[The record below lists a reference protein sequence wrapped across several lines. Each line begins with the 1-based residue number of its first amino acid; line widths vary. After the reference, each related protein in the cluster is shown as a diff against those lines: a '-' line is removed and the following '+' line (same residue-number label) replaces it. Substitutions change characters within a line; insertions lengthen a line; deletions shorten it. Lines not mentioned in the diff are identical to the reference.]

1 MAVNINTVYLRVL
14 AIANKEQRGYI
25 TPQEFNTL
33 ANQAQLDIFE
43 QYFYDLNQF
52 LRLPG
57 NDTIHSDTVDMLEE
71 KIEIFDKF
79 NQTVA
84 MSANGVGDLTNS
96 GANDIYRLGAVYHQT
111 TVNGVST
118 ILEAEHLNK
127 NELRQYLNSPLTTP
141 TVKRPV
147 YIKTSE
153 TAIQVFPTSINANV
167 TCNFIAKPSDV
178 YWGYTIIND
187 EALYNPSTST
197 NFELHES
204 EETDLVMKILALAGV
219 VIKDPQLY
227 QIASSE
233 DIKDIQQ
240 EKQ

>member
-57 NDTIHSDTVDMLEE
+57 NDTIHADPVDMLEE

-84 MSANGVGDLTNS
+84 MSSGGVGDLTNS
-96 GANDIYRLGAVYHQT
+96 NANKIYRLGAVYNQT
-111 TVNGVST
+111 SINGVT
-118 ILEAEHLNK
+118 AIVEAEHLNK
-127 NELRQYLNSPLTTP
+127 NELRQYLNSPLTSP

-147 YIKTSE
+147 YIKTTE
-153 TAIQVFPTSINANV
+153 TAIQIFPTSITANV

-178 YWGYTIIND
+178 YWGYNIIND
-187 EALYNPSTST
+187 EALYNPTTSI

-204 EETDLVMKILALAGV
+204 EETDIVFKILAMAGIT
-219 VIKDPQLY
+219 IKDPQLY
-227 QIASSE
+227 QIAATE
-233 DIKDIQQ
+233 EAKDNQQ

>member
-79 NQTVA
+79 NQAVA
-84 MSANGVGDLTNS
+84 MSAGGVGDLTNAN
-96 GANDIYRLGAVYHQT
+96 ANDIYRLGAVYCQT
-111 TVNGVST
+111 TIKGVTT

-127 NELRQYLNSPLTTP
+127 NELRQYLNSPLTAP

-153 TAIQVFPTSINANV
+153 TAIQVFPTSIDANV
-167 TCNFIAKPSDV
+167 TCNFIAKPADV

-204 EETDLVMKILALAGV
+204 EETDLVMKILALAGIA
-219 VIKDPQLY
+219 IKDPQLY
-227 QIASSE
+227 QIAASE
-233 DIKDIQQ
+233 DIKDTQQ

>member
-57 NDTIHSDTVDMLEE
+57 NDTIHSDAVDMLEE
-71 KIEIFDKF
+71 KIGIFE
-79 NQTVA
+79 VY
-84 MSANGVGDLTNS
+84 NS
-96 GANDIYRLGAVYHQT
+96 PIGSGTLSELNVHKLGAVYHQET
-111 TVNGVST
+111 INGVQT
-118 ILEAEHLNK
+118 KVEAEKLNP
-127 NELRQYLNSPLTTP
+127 NELRYYINSPLTAP

-147 YIKTSE
+147 FIVQQDQITVLPTDADNLSMNYIK
-153 TAIQVFPTSINANV
+153 
-167 TCNFIAKPSDV
+167 KPADV

-187 EALYNPSTST
+187 EALYNPSTSI
-197 NFELHES
+197 NFQLHAS
-204 EETDLVMKILALAGV
+204 EETELVLKILSLAGV
-219 VIKDPQLY
+219 VIRDPQLY
-227 QIASSE
+227 QIAATE
-233 DIKDIQQ
+233 DAKNIQQ

>member
-57 NDTIHSDTVDMLEE
+57 NDTIHSDAVDMLEE
-71 KIEIFDKF
+71 KIGIFE
-79 NQTVA
+79 VY
-84 MSANGVGDLTNS
+84 NS
-96 GANDIYRLGAVYHQT
+96 PIGTGTLSELNVHKLGAVYHQET
-111 TVNGVST
+111 INGVQT
-118 ILEAEHLNK
+118 KVEAEKLNP
-127 NELRQYLNSPLTTP
+127 NELRYYINSPLTAP

-147 YIKTSE
+147 FIVQQDQITVLPAEADNLSMNYIKK
-153 TAIQVFPTSINANV
+153 PT
-167 TCNFIAKPSDV
+167 DV
-178 YWGYTIIND
+178 YWGYVMVND
-187 EALYNPSTST
+187 EALYNPSTSI
-197 NFELHES
+197 NFELHAS
-204 EETDLVMKILALAGV
+204 EETELVLKILSLAGI
-219 VIKDPQLY
+219 VIRDPQLY
-227 QIASSE
+227 QIAATE
-233 DIKDIQQ
+233 DAKNTQQ

>member
-1 MAVNINTVYLRVL
+1 MAVNVNTVYLRVL

-52 LRLPG
+52 MRLPG
-57 NDTIHSDTVDMLEE
+57 NDTIHADTVDMLEE

-84 MSANGVGDLTNS
+84 MSASGIGDLTNG
-96 GANDIYRLGAVYHQT
+96 GANDIYRLGAVYYQT
-111 TVNGVST
+111 TINGIST

-127 NELRQYLNSPLTTP
+127 NELRQYLNSPLTAP

-153 TAIQVFPTSINANV
+153 TAIQIYPTSIDANV

-204 EETDLVMKILALAGV
+204 EETDLVMKILALAGI

-227 QIASSE
+227 QIAASE
-233 DIKDIQQ
+233 DIKDTQQ

>member
-57 NDTIHSDTVDMLEE
+57 NDTIHSDAVDMLEE
-71 KIEIFDKF
+71 KIGIFEVY
-79 NQTVA
+79 N
-84 MSANGVGDLTNS
+84 SPIGNGTLSELNVHK
-96 GANDIYRLGAVYHQT
+96 LGAVYHQET
-111 TVNGVST
+111 INGVQT
-118 ILEAEHLNK
+118 KVEAEKLNP
-127 NELRQYLNSPLTTP
+127 NELRYYINSPLTAP

-147 YIKTSE
+147 FIVQQDQITVLPADADNLSMNYIK
-153 TAIQVFPTSINANV
+153 
-167 TCNFIAKPSDV
+167 KPADV

-187 EALYNPSTST
+187 EALYNPSTSV
-197 NFELHES
+197 NFQLHAS
-204 EETDLVMKILALAGV
+204 EETELVLKILSLAGV
-219 VIKDPQLY
+219 VIRDPQLY
-227 QIASSE
+227 QIAATE
-233 DIKDIQQ
+233 DAKNIQQ

>member
-57 NDTIHSDTVDMLEE
+57 NDTIHSDPVDMLEE

-84 MSANGVGDLTNS
+84 MSSGGVGDLTNS
-96 GANDIYRLGAVYHQT
+96 NANKIYRLGAVYAQT
-111 TVNGVST
+111 SINGVAT
-118 ILEAEHLNK
+118 IIEAEHLNK
-127 NELRQYLNSPLTTP
+127 NEIRQHLNSPLTSP

-147 YIKTSE
+147 YIKTTE
-153 TAIQVFPTSINANV
+153 TAIQMFPTSITANV
-167 TCNFIAKPSDV
+167 TCNFIAKPLDA
-178 YWGYTIIND
+178 YWGYTIING
-187 EALYNPSTST
+187 EALYNPASSI
-197 NFELHES
+197 NFELHAS
-204 EETDLVMKILALAGV
+204 EETELVLKILSLAGV
-219 VIKDPQLY
+219 VIRDPQLY
-227 QIASSE
+227 QIAAAE
-233 DIKDIQQ
+233 DAKNIQQ

>member
-57 NDTIHSDTVDMLEE
+57 NDTIHSDAVDMLEE
-71 KIEIFDKF
+71 KIGIFEVYNSPIGSGTLSELNVHKLGAIYH
-79 NQTVA
+79 QETI
-84 MSANGVGDLTNS
+84 NGV
-96 GANDIYRLGAVYHQT
+96 QT
-111 TVNGVST
+111 KV
-118 ILEAEHLNK
+118 EAEKLNP
-127 NELRQYLNSPLTTP
+127 NELRYYINSPLTAP

-147 YIKTSE
+147 FIVQQDQITVLPADADNLSMNYIK
-153 TAIQVFPTSINANV
+153 
-167 TCNFIAKPSDV
+167 KPADV

-187 EALYNPSTST
+187 EALYNPSTSI
-197 NFELHES
+197 NFQLHAS
-204 EETDLVMKILALAGV
+204 EETELVLKILSLAGV
-219 VIKDPQLY
+219 VIRDPQLY
-227 QIASSE
+227 QIAATE
-233 DIKDIQQ
+233 DAKNIQQ

>member
-57 NDTIHSDTVDMLEE
+57 NDTIHSDAVDMLEE
-71 KIEIFDKF
+71 KIGIFE
-79 NQTVA
+79 VY
-84 MSANGVGDLTNS
+84 NS
-96 GANDIYRLGAVYHQT
+96 PIGSGTLSELNIHKLGAVYHQET
-111 TVNGVST
+111 INGVQT
-118 ILEAEHLNK
+118 KVEAEKLNP
-127 NELRQYLNSPLTTP
+127 NELRYYINSPLTAP

-147 YIKTSE
+147 FIVQQDQITVLPADADNLSMNYIK
-153 TAIQVFPTSINANV
+153 
-167 TCNFIAKPSDV
+167 KPADV

-187 EALYNPSTST
+187 EALYNPSTSI
-197 NFELHES
+197 NFQLHAS
-204 EETDLVMKILALAGV
+204 EETELVLKILSLAGV
-219 VIKDPQLY
+219 VIRDPQLY
-227 QIASSE
+227 QIAATE
-233 DIKDIQQ
+233 DAKNIQQ

>member
-57 NDTIHSDTVDMLEE
+57 NDTIHSDAVDMLEE
-71 KIEIFDKF
+71 KIGVFERFDIPI
-79 NQTVA
+79 
-84 MSANGVGDLTNS
+84 GIGDLTTL
-96 GANDIYRLGAVYHQT
+96 GVYRLGAIYNRT
-111 TVNGVST
+111 LIDGVNVKV
-118 ILEAEHLNK
+118 EAQRLNP
-127 NELRQYLNSPLTTP
+127 NEIRHYLNSPLTAP

-147 YIKTSE
+147 FYIQTNQITVLPPE
-153 TAIQVFPTSINANV
+153 ADNLTMNYIV
-167 TCNFIAKPSDV
+167 KPATV

-197 NFELHES
+197 DFELHPS
-204 EETDLVMKILALAGV
+204 EETELVLKILSLAGV
-219 VIKDPQLY
+219 VIRDPQLY
-227 QIASSE
+227 QIAAAE
-233 DIKDIQQ
+233 DAKNIQQ

>member
-1 MAVNINTVYLRVL
+1 MAVNVNTVYLRVL

-43 QYFYDLNQF
+43 QYFYDLDQY

-57 NDTIHSDTVDMLEE
+57 NDTIHSDTADILEE

-84 MSANGVGDLTNS
+84 MSAGGVGDLTNAA
-96 GANDIYRLGAVYHQT
+96 ANDIYRLGAVYCQA
-111 TVNGVST
+111 TVNNAT
-118 ILEAEHLNK
+118 QIIEAEHLNK
-127 NELRQYLNSPLTTP
+127 NEVRQYINSPLTAP
-141 TVKRPV
+141 TAKRPF

-153 TAIQVFPTSINANV
+153 TAIQVYPTSIEENV
-167 TCNFIAKPSDV
+167 TCNYIARPVDV
-178 YWGYTIIND
+178 YWGYSMIND
-187 EALYNPSTST
+187 EALYNPSTSVD
-197 NFELHES
+197 FELHES
-204 EETDLVMKILALAGV
+204 EETDLVIKILLLSG
-219 VIKDPQLY
+219 ITIRDPQLY
-227 QIASSE
+227 QIAATE
-233 DIKDIQQ
+233 DTKNTQQ

>member
-57 NDTIHSDTVDMLEE
+57 NDTIHSDAVDMLEE
-71 KIEIFDKF
+71 KIGIFE
-79 NQTVA
+79 VY
-84 MSANGVGDLTNS
+84 NS
-96 GANDIYRLGAVYHQT
+96 PIGSGTLSELNVHKLGAVYHQET
-111 TVNGVST
+111 INGVQT
-118 ILEAEHLNK
+118 KVEAEKLNP
-127 NELRQYLNSPLTTP
+127 NELRYYINSPLTAP

-147 YIKTSE
+147 FIVQQDQITVLPVEADNLSMNYIK
-153 TAIQVFPTSINANV
+153 
-167 TCNFIAKPSDV
+167 KPADV

-187 EALYNPSTST
+187 EALYNPSTSID
-197 NFELHES
+197 FQLHAS
-204 EETDLVMKILALAGV
+204 EETELVLKILSLAGV
-219 VIKDPQLY
+219 VIRDPQLY
-227 QIASSE
+227 QIAATE
-233 DIKDIQQ
+233 DAKNIQQ

>member
-57 NDTIHSDTVDMLEE
+57 NDTIHSDAVDMLEE
-71 KIEIFDKF
+71 KIGIFEVY
-79 NQTVA
+79 NSPIGTGTL
-84 MSANGVGDLTNS
+84 SELGVHK
-96 GANDIYRLGAVYHQT
+96 LGAIYHQT
-111 TVNGVST
+111 IIDGVQT
-118 ILEAEHLNK
+118 KVEAEKLNP
-127 NELRQYLNSPLTTP
+127 NELRYYINSPLTAP

-147 YIKTSE
+147 FIVQQDQITVLPAAADNLSM
-153 TAIQVFPTSINANV
+153 
-167 TCNFIAKPSDV
+167 NFIRKPVDV
-178 YWGYTIIND
+178 YWGYTMINN
-187 EALYNPSTST
+187 EALYNPSTSI
-197 NFELHES
+197 NFQLHAS
-204 EETDLVMKILALAGV
+204 EETELVLKILSLAGV
-219 VIKDPQLY
+219 VIRDPQLY
-227 QIASSE
+227 QIAAAE
-233 DIKDIQQ
+233 DAKNIQQ

>member
-57 NDTIHSDTVDMLEE
+57 NDTIHSDAVDMLEE
-71 KIEIFDKF
+71 KIGIFE
-79 NQTVA
+79 VY
-84 MSANGVGDLTNS
+84 NS
-96 GANDIYRLGAVYHQT
+96 PIGSGTLSELNVHKLGAVYHQET
-111 TVNGVST
+111 INGVQT
-118 ILEAEHLNK
+118 KVEAEKLNP
-127 NELRQYLNSPLTTP
+127 NESRYYINSPLTAP

-147 YIKTSE
+147 FIVQQDQITVLPTDADNLSMNYIK
-153 TAIQVFPTSINANV
+153 
-167 TCNFIAKPSDV
+167 KPADV

-187 EALYNPSTST
+187 EALYNPSTSI
-197 NFELHES
+197 NFQLHAS
-204 EETDLVMKILALAGV
+204 EETELVLKILSLAGV
-219 VIKDPQLY
+219 VIRDPQLY
-227 QIASSE
+227 QIAATE
-233 DIKDIQQ
+233 DAKNIQQ

>member
-57 NDTIHSDTVDMLEE
+57 NDTIHSDAVDMLEE
-71 KIEIFDKF
+71 KIGIFE
-79 NQTVA
+79 VY
-84 MSANGVGDLTNS
+84 NS
-96 GANDIYRLGAVYHQT
+96 PIGSGTLSELNVHKLGAVYHQET
-111 TVNGVST
+111 INGVQT
-118 ILEAEHLNK
+118 KVEAEKLNP
-127 NELRQYLNSPLTTP
+127 NELRYYINSPLTAP

-147 YIKTSE
+147 FIVQQDQITVLPADADNLSMNYIK
-153 TAIQVFPTSINANV
+153 
-167 TCNFIAKPSDV
+167 KPADV

-187 EALYNPSTST
+187 EALYNPASSI
-197 NFELHES
+197 NFQLHAS
-204 EETDLVMKILALAGV
+204 EETELVLKILSLAGV
-219 VIKDPQLY
+219 VIRDPQLY
-227 QIASSE
+227 QIAATE
-233 DIKDIQQ
+233 DAKNIQQ

>member
-1 MAVNINTVYLRVL
+1 MAVNVNTVYLRVL

-52 LRLPG
+52 LRLQG
-57 NDTIHSDTVDMLEE
+57 NDTIHADTVDILEE

-84 MSANGVGDLTNS
+84 MTTGGVGDLTNA
-96 GANDIYRLGAVYHQT
+96 GANDIYRLGAVYCQAS
-111 TVNGVST
+111 VNNVT
-118 ILEAEHLNK
+118 QIVEAEHLNK
-127 NELRQYLNSPLTTP
+127 NELRQYLNSPLTEP
-141 TVKRPV
+141 TTKRPV

-153 TAIQVFPTSINANV
+153 TAIQVYPTTIEDNV
-167 TCNFIAKPSDV
+167 TCNFIAKPADV
-178 YWGYTIIND
+178 YWGYSMIND
-187 EALYNPSTST
+187 EALYNPTTSVD
-197 NFELHES
+197 FQLHES
-204 EETDLVMKILALAGV
+204 EETDLVIKILMLSGIT
-219 VIKDPQLY
+219 IKDPQLY
-227 QIASSE
+227 QIAAAE
-233 DIKDIQQ
+233 DAKNNQQ

>member
-57 NDTIHSDTVDMLEE
+57 NDTIHSDAVDMLEE
-71 KIEIFDKF
+71 KIGIFEVY
-79 NQTVA
+79 N
-84 MSANGVGDLTNS
+84 SPIGNGTLSELNVHK
-96 GANDIYRLGAVYHQT
+96 LGAVYHQET
-111 TVNGVST
+111 INGVQT
-118 ILEAEHLNK
+118 KVEAEKLNP
-127 NELRQYLNSPLTTP
+127 NELRYYINSPLTAP

-147 YIKTSE
+147 FIVQQDQITVLPVEADNLSMNYIK
-153 TAIQVFPTSINANV
+153 
-167 TCNFIAKPSDV
+167 KPADV

-187 EALYNPSTST
+187 EALYNPSTSID
-197 NFELHES
+197 FQLHAS
-204 EETDLVMKILALAGV
+204 EETELVLKILSLAGV
-219 VIKDPQLY
+219 VIRDPQLY
-227 QIASSE
+227 QIAATE
-233 DIKDIQQ
+233 DAKNIQQ